1 VNSDGIDP
9 FFDSKKPW
17 SKVKDAILEK
27 YIDCYLKTLPVL
39 GRPILI
45 VDAFAGPGKFRDGAD
60 GSPLIVLKAIT
71 SRKPQVGTSC
81 LFADIRPEHRGALER
96 NIATYITQ
104 GVAEK
109 PLADCE
115 AALTRALEV
124 GKSHTLFFYLDP
136 YGIRDLDFEMI
147 CRVFKRNPSQSTEVL
162 INFNFRAFMRMSGNW
177 DFSDTPDEV
186 ARKVKASKTDTV
198 NRVMGGSY
206 WQPIVTDPKL
216 DKFQREDAVVGAYMA
231 RLREFL
237 KYTVSVPVKDQLE
250 QPGVPVDDL
259 AKYHLIFGTRSA
271 KAVVYMNNVA
281 YPLLEPYLKQFNE
294 GLLFD
299 LRPERY
305 AASEPATIKEEIVQ
319 IVGKKRMLRDAIYEA
334 IVPAH
339 FMQYKTTH
347 YREWI
352 DELVFK
358 DQRLFRDPKSVKRPD
373 KLNDKTLLSTTP
385 WPGGEGA

>member
-1 VNSDGIDP
+1 VNSNGIDP
-9 FFDSKKPW
+9 FFDEKKPW
-17 SKVKDAILEK
+17 SKVKDEILGK

-39 GRPILI
+39 KRPILI
-45 VDAFAGPGKFRDGAD
+45 VDAFAGPGKFRDGDD

-71 SRKPQVGTSC
+71 NRNPQVGTSC
-81 LFADIRPEHRGALER
+81 LFADIKPEHRTELER

-104 GVAEK
+104 GVAET

-124 GKSHTLFFYLDP
+124 GKNHTLFFYLDP
-136 YGIRDLDFEMI
+136 YGIKDLDFEMI

-177 DFSDTPDEV
+177 DYGDTADEV
-186 ARKVKASKTDTV
+186 ARKVKASKIETV

-216 DKFQREDAVVGAYMA
+216 DKFEREDAVVRAYMA
-231 RLREFL
+231 RLRDFL
-237 KYTVSVPVKDQLE
+237 KFTVSVPVKDQLG
-250 QPGVPVDDL
+250 QPGIPVDDL
-259 AKYHLIFGTRSA
+259 AKYHLIFGTRNA
-271 KAVVYMNNVA
+271 KAVVYMNDVA
-281 YPLLEPYLKQFNE
+281 YPLLEPYLNQFRE

-305 AASEPATIKEEIVQ
+305 AASEPTAIKDEIVQ
-319 IVGKKRMLRDAIYEA
+319 VVGKRKMLRAAIYEA

-347 YREWI
+347 YRRWI
-352 DELVFK
+352 DELVF
-358 DQRLFRDPKSVKRPD
+358 DERRLFPDPKSVKRKD
-373 KLNDKTLLSTTP
+373 KVNDKTLLATTP
-385 WPGGEGA
+385 WSGGEGA